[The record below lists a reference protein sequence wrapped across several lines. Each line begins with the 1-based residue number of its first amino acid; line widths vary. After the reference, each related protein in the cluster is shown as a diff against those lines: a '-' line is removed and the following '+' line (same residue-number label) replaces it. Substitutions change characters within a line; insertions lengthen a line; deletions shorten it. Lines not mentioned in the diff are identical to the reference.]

1 MKKSLCVWDSCAAR
15 VEGPRGKRAKER
27 ERERERERENERE
40 MQLQFVPLTVRGKNR
55 YCLPGEKRIEPL

>member
-15 VEGPRGKRAKER
+15 VEGLRESERG
-27 ERERERERENERE
+27 

-55 YCLPGEKRIEPL
+55 YCLAGEKRIELL